1 MADRGTLEAIDK
13 LRAARPRQL
22 LDIIDAIVCT
32 QQNFTTTREGL
43 VAGLRFLVEDFRR
56 QADLVMDSGA
66 RGRGAEATAL
76 RSTASSLSLLA
87 DAVEKVTLDGTGE
100 VLPQVSRG
108 GPSVPAEW
116 CRKTEEHGPH
126 FWELPLPPGGNP
138 LERGPLRR
146 ECTGHHERD
155 LTGLK
160 ALVAERSGIYGVG
173 SDGTTIVT
181 LHEGQDGSLVSDP
194 VPAQRVSGVQIVG
207 PITLEPGLQSVKLD
221 PPIMVEAG
229 PAALA
234 FQSADPAGTFTSAVA
249 GAMVAEVEQAKAAVR
264 RDGELEA
271 YLSGATNVMPPIRND
286 REDEPTPSVA
296 AAALQLTEAQSEA
309 FVTPRVN
316 TPDQREAAAAMFADP
331 KPLPGAAPPM
341 PGRVLSWADVRK
353 APTLAPPEHL
363 SFSQGGTLDE
373 CGMQYRLDRLEPDVV
388 GRPHWANVGGT
399 ALHAAVEW
407 FETQVAK
414 APGDGEYAKARIG
427 IAGGFAAI
435 WAKHFAEALTA
446 QVLKTPAVPPASWK
460 AGGRGQSEGWTWWQ
474 VEGEEM
480 LRRYLEPRL
489 ADMGRTIAGTLGGAP
504 MVELEGVLD
513 VEGVDYKVVIDQ
525 VWRGEHFGLEPDS
538 LVIDDLKSSA
548 YAPKGSYQLG
558 GYAWFLRRTGY
569 TASKIYGRFWDARTG
584 KYSDPVD
591 LLELHPW
598 DEVVVRVHGQAAK
611 KAGGIFTPA
620 PDWSRCGGCAVKHAC
635 PAALTRG

>member
-1 MADRGTLEAIDK
+1 MADKGTLEAIEK

-22 LDIIDAIVCT
+22 LDLIDALVAT

-43 VAGLRFLVEDFRR
+43 VAGLRFLVGDFRQ

-66 RGRGAEATAL
+66 RGKGAEATAL
-76 RSTASSLSLLA
+76 RATASSLSLLA
-87 DAVEKVTLDGTGE
+87 DAVEKITLDGTGE

-116 CRKTEEHGPH
+116 CRKTEDHGPH

-160 ALVAERSGIYGVG
+160 ALVAERSAGGVR
-173 SDGTTIVT
+173 
-181 LHEGQDGSLVSDP
+181 LHEGPDGSMVSDP
-194 VPAQRVSGVQIVG
+194 FPV
-207 PITLEPGLQSVKLD
+207 
-221 PPIMVEAG
+221 VEVT
-229 PAALA
+229 A
-234 FQSADPAGTFTSAVA
+234 FQFADPAGT
-249 GAMVAEVEQAKAAVR
+249 AAVR

-271 YLSGATNVMPPIRND
+271 WLSGETNVMPPIRNH
-286 REDEPTPSVA
+286 REDGPVSGVA
-296 AAALQLTEAQSEA
+296 AAVLQLTEAQSEA

-353 APTLAPPEHL
+353 APTLEPPEHL

-373 CGMQYRLDRLEPDVV
+373 CGMQYRLQRLEPDVV

-414 APGDGEYAKARIG
+414 APGDAVYAKARIE
-427 IAGGFAAI
+427 IAGGFGAI

-446 QVLKTPAVPPASWK
+446 QVLETPAVPPAHWK

-489 ADMGRTIAGTLGGAP
+489 EDMGRAIASALDGAP

-513 VEGVDYKVVIDQ
+513 VEGVAYKVVIDQ
-525 VWRGEHFGLEPDS
+525 VWDGESFGLPPGS
-538 LVIDDLKSSA
+538 LVIDDLKSGA
-548 YAPKGSYQLG
+548 YAPKGTYQLG
-558 GYAWFLRRTGY
+558 GYAWYLRLEQDVEQV
-569 TASKIYGRFWDARTG
+569 YGRFWDARTG
-584 KYSDPVD
+584 KYSEPVN

-598 DEVVVRVHGQAAK
+598 DEIVVRVHGQAAK

-620 PDWSRCGGCAVKHAC
+620 PDWSRCGGCSLKHAC